1 MSQANHESL
10 DRLWGA
16 LLDMFYRAAEVLHG
30 APMLRWG
37 LLCIAALMLGN
48 AVRYSLPTLGGL
60 MRFAGHLG
68 LIVVLGWAVLTYIG
82 LDALGLRGTLPETVT
97 RYLPGEQDAPEQVV
111 EGKTTRITL
120 SRDGH
125 FWIKAK
131 INGVPHSFLI
141 DTGATLTTLSPETA
155 QDAGVDTQENPRTIA
170 LRTANGMAKG
180 QLATID
186 ELRMGT
192 IVARN
197 LEAVVAP
204 GLGETNVLGMN
215 FLTRLASWRVE
226 GKVMVLEPHHP
237 ATEEE

>member
-1 MSQANHESL
+1 MNLAQHESL

-16 LLDMFYRAAEVLHG
+16 LLDMFYRVAELLHG

-37 LLCIAALMLGN
+37 LLSVAALMLGQ
-48 AVRYSLPTLGGL
+48 AVRYSLPSLGGL
-60 MRFAGHLG
+60 MRFVGHLG
-68 LIVVLGWAVLTYIG
+68 LIVVMGWAVLTYVG
-82 LDALGLRGTLPETVT
+82 VDALGLRGVLPAAAS
-97 RYLPGEQDAPEQVV
+97 RFLPGEGEQEQVV
-111 EGKTTRITL
+111 EGNTTRITL
-120 SRDGH
+120 ARDGH
-125 FWIKAK
+125 CWIRAK
-131 INGVPHSFLI
+131 INGVPHRLLI
-141 DTGATLTTLSPETA
+141 DTGATLTTLTPETA
-155 QDAGVDTQENPRTIA
+155 QDAGVEIDAGGRSIG

-180 QLATID
+180 QLARID

-237 ATEEE
+237 NVQEE